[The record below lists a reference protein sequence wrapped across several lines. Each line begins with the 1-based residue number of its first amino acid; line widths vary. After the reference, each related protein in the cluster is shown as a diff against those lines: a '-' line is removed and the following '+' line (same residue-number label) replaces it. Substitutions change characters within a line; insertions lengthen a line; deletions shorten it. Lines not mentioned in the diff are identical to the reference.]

1 MIQRNVNTFSI
12 CVYIFAYVPCWA
24 ISYPYKESDSE
35 KTTEKKHEMQKS
47 YLPWQISYLCNLYD
61 VKKRFLYVI
70 KKFNNYQIWIL
81 KKKYIKSTRNWV
93 LRANLQ
99 RPFFTMQCLTR
110 EMVKHVTVMDTVVF
124 TATDHTTHVQ
134 YCTVKMPD
142 LSCDFHV
149 MWLSEY
155 NILHSTE
162 LLIRTFFPIN
172 SLVTLNIY

>member
-1 MIQRNVNTFSI
+1 M
-12 CVYIFAYVPCWA
+12 
-24 ISYPYKESDSE
+24 
-35 KTTEKKHEMQKS
+35 
-47 YLPWQISYLCNLYD
+47 
-61 VKKRFLYVI
+61 
-70 KKFNNYQIWIL
+70 
-81 KKKYIKSTRNWV
+81 YIKSTRNWV
-93 LRANLQ
+93 LQANWQL
-99 RPFFTMQCLTR
+99 PFSTMQCLTR

-162 LLIRTFFPIN
+162 LVSFGPFFP
-172 SLVTLNIY
+172 

>member
-1 MIQRNVNTFSI
+1 MLSNIVSIQRKWQWKNNGKIDMKCNRVTSLDKYLTWVISMMSRKGFSM
-12 CVYIFAYVPCWA
+12 WL
-24 ISYPYKESDSE
+24 
-35 KTTEKKHEMQKS
+35 KK
-47 YLPWQISYLCNLYD
+47 I
-61 VKKRFLYVI
+61 
-70 KKFNNYQIWIL
+70 NNYQIWIL
-81 KKKYIKSTRNWV
+81 KKKYIKSTRNWA
-93 LRANLQ
+93 LQTNLQ
-99 RPFFTMQCLTR
+99 RPFSTMQCLTR

-162 LLIRTFFPIN
+162 LVSFGPFFP
-172 SLVTLNIY
+172 

>member
-1 MIQRNVNTFSI
+1 MSIHFRFVCIFLHMFHAEQYRIHTKKVTVKKQRKNR
-12 CVYIFAYVPCWA
+12 
-24 ISYPYKESDSE
+24 
-35 KTTEKKHEMQKS
+35 HEMQKS
-47 YLPWQISYLCNLYD
+47 YLPWQISYLSNHYD
-61 VKKRFLYVI
+61 VKKRFLFVI
-70 KKFNNYQIWIL
+70 KKINNYQIWIL

-93 LRANLQ
+93 LQANWQL
-99 RPFFTMQCLTR
+99 PFSTMQCLTR

-162 LLIRTFFPIN
+162 LVSFGPFFSIN

>member
-1 MIQRNVNTFSI
+1 MSI
-12 CVYIFAYVPCWA
+12 HFRFVCIFLHMCHAEQYR
-24 ISYPYKESDSE
+24 IH
-35 KTTEKKHEMQKS
+35 TKKVTVKKQQKNRHEMQKS
-47 YLPWQISYLCNLYD
+47 YLPWQISYLSNHYD
-61 VKKRFLYVI
+61 VKKRFLFVI
-70 KKFNNYQIWIL
+70 KKINNYQIWIL

-99 RPFFTMQCLTR
+99 RPFSTMQCLTR

-124 TATDHTTHVQ
+124 TATEHTKHVQ

>member
-1 MIQRNVNTFSI
+1 MIQRNVNTFSF

-99 RPFFTMQCLTR
+99 RPFSTMQCLTR

-124 TATDHTTHVQ
+124 TATHHT
-134 YCTVKMPD
+134 CTILYSKDAWP
-142 LSCDFHV
+142 V
-149 MWLSEY
+149 MWLSCHVTVRVQY
-155 NILHSTE
+155 TTQYWVS
-162 LLIRTFFPIN
+162 LIRTFFSIN
-172 SLVTLNIY
+172 S

>member
-1 MIQRNVNTFSI
+1 M
-12 CVYIFAYVPCWA
+12 CVYFCIWA

-35 KTTEKKHEMQKS
+35 KTTEKRHEIQKS
-47 YLPWQISYLCNLYD
+47 YLPWQISYLSNHYD
-61 VKKRFLYVI
+61 VKKRFLFVI
-70 KKFNNYQIWIL
+70 KKNQQLPDLNS

-93 LRANLQ
+93 LQANWQL
-99 RPFFTMQCLTR
+99 PFSTMQCLTR

-162 LLIRTFFPIN
+162 WVSFGPFFP
-172 SLVTLNIY
+172 

>member
-1 MIQRNVNTFSI
+1 MSI
-12 CVYIFAYVPCWA
+12 HFRFACIFLHMCHAEQYRIHTNKV
-24 ISYPYKESDSE
+24 
-35 KTTEKKHEMQKS
+35 TVKKQQKNRHEMQKS

-70 KKFNNYQIWIL
+70 KKINNYQIWIL
-81 KKKYIKSTRNWV
+81 KKKVHNEYQKLSTTSK
-93 LRANLQ
+93 LT
-99 RPFFTMQCLTR
+99 TMQCLTR

-162 LLIRTFFPIN
+162 LVSFGPFFSIN
-172 SLVTLNIY
+172 S